1 VPTTCTLDEFGLKM
15 NIKLPKLEGSGVSSP
30 APATTGCSA
39 TAAAVG
45 AAEGAAVGASV
56 TASGAGTSGGSSV
69 CCSVGSGV
77 GNGVATVPAENK

>member
-1 VPTTCTLDEFGLKM
+1 VCRQHVRQLDDFGLKM
-15 NIKLPKLEGSGVSSP
+15 DVEIPKLEGSGVTSP

-56 TASGAGTSGGSSV
+56 TASGAASSGSSSV

-77 GNGVATVPAENK
+77 ATVPAENKW